1 MSEILPWVEKY
12 RPKVLE
18 DVIGNEDIVQNF
30 KNLASKGNIPHML
43 LVGRPG
49 IGKTTLALCLARTL
63 LGEQMSE
70 AFIEINASDQRGID
84 IVRSAICNFCQK
96 KVTFTDGQNK
106 QKIIFLDEFESM
118 TVLAQQALRR
128 IIEKYSR
135 STRFVLACN
144 DSSGVIDAIQ
154 SRCSVYR
161 FAKVK
166 QSGIKKLLTRICQNE
181 EIDYEG
187 PAIKEIS
194 IAAAGDVRNSIN
206 CLQRVYNTYK
216 NITFDNVIKIIDK
229 PNHMVMTKLLESI
242 INKKFDEAKPIVDDL
257 INKGYYGLDITRML
271 FHIVTEYKMN
281 DTTRLKF
288 MSIIGNVEANL
299 LQNADEYLQLL
310 SLVSKM
316 TLEQ

>member
-1 MSEILPWVEKY
+1 MSEVLPWVEKY

-30 KNLASKGNIPHML
+30 KNIAQKGNIPHML

-63 LGEQMSE
+63 LEDQMQE

-84 IVRSAICNFCQK
+84 IVRSAISNFCQK
-96 KVTFTDGQNK
+96 KVTFPNNAKK

-128 IIEKYSR
+128 IIEIYSK
-135 STRFVLACN
+135 STRFILACN

-166 QSGIKKLLTRICQNE
+166 QSGIRKLLVRICK
-181 EIDYEG
+181 DEG
-187 PAIKEIS
+187 IKNDSDAIKEIAIS
-194 IAAAGDVRNSIN
+194 SDGDVRNSIN

-216 NITFDNVIKIIDK
+216 DVIFEHVIKIIDK
-229 PNHMVMTKLLESI
+229 PNHLIMTKLLESI
-242 INKKFDEAKPIVDDL
+242 IHKKFDDAKPIVDEL

-271 FHIVTEYKMN
+271 FNIVKEYNMN
-281 DTTRLKF
+281 DLVRLKF
-288 MSIIGNVEANL
+288 MSIIGDVEANL

-316 TLEQ
+316 TLAQ